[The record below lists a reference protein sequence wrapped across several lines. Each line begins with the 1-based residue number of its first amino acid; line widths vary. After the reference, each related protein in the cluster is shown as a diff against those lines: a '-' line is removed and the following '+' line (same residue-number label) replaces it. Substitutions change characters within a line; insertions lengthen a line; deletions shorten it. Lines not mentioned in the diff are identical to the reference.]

1 MPNRQRIIASA
12 FLAFLGIGA
21 ASAGWAAAHGLTLA
35 HYDARGHL
43 IVARRVIDSRKD
55 CLKNAGDFL
64 IPQQEGAIDGDS
76 IVEIADL
83 VSGRQPGRQ
92 TDSEITYYKSI
103 GVPIQ
108 DLVTARHIER
118 LAIAAG
124 RGTEIEIGGD
134 EG

>member
-1 MPNRQRIIASA
+1 MSAIMALRERIKERTEKEHGVKLSFMPFFAK
-12 FLAFLGIGA
+12 A
-21 ASAGWAAAHGLTLA
+21 ATLA
-35 HYDARGHL
+35 
-43 IVARRVIDSRKD
+43 
-55 CLKNAGDFL
+55 LKAFPTVNA
-64 IPQQEGAIDGDS
+64 QIDGDS